1 MRPSLRPA
9 ALAALILLGAGT
21 LAQQAFAD
29 APTPDVPPAPMSS
42 TTPPPPP
49 AGADAPRGRAAA
61 PAGRAERPDPAGPAG
76 RPAPA
81 DRMGRAGPADRA
93 APADPMGRP
102 APAAD
107 RPGRAGPAGRAAPP
121 APMADAGAQMPVLT
135 GRVQRWLVNPNGEV
149 DGMLLADGTQVAFP
163 PHLSA
168 DAQRLLKPGDGVR
181 VAGWR
186 TPDAPVVRASSLT
199 ATASGRSLSDT
210 PASASPPPTP
220 REPDALTAMTGSGR
234 IARLLHTGRGDVNGV
249 ILDDGLIVRFP
260 PHVGAELAQSL
271 QPGATISARGWGS
284 RGAQGRAFEATAI
297 GSTAADMREVFA
309 GPGREPGAPRGPGA
323 MGRPDAPRPAPQAG
337 AVPPPPPG
345 APSASNAPVA
355 PPAGS

>member
-1 MRPSLRPA
+1 MRPFLRPA
-9 ALAALILLGAGT
+9 AFAALILLGAGT

-29 APTPDVPPAPMSS
+29 APTPDTPPAPMSS
-42 TTPPPPP
+42 ATTPPPPP
-49 AGADAPRGRAAA
+49 AGADAPRGRAE
-61 PAGRAERPDPAGPAG
+61 RADPAGPAG

-81 DRMGRAGPADRA
+81 DRMGRAGPADGA
-93 APADPMGRP
+93 AP
-102 APAAD
+102 AD
-107 RPGRAGPAGRAAPP
+107 RPGRAGPAGRATPPP
-121 APMADAGAQMPVLT
+121 APTADAGARMPVLT

-149 DGMLLADGTQVAFP
+149 DGLLLADGTQVAFP

-168 DAQRLLKPGDGVR
+168 AAQQLLKPGDGVR

-199 ATASGRSLSDT
+199 ATASGRSLADT
-210 PASASPPPTP
+210 PASASPPPPAP
-220 REPDALTAMTGSGR
+220 RDPGALTAMSGSGR

-260 PHVGAELAQSL
+260 PHVGAELASSL
-271 QPGATISARGWGS
+271 QPGATISAKGWGS

-297 GSTAADMREVFA
+297 GTTAADMREVFA
-309 GPGREPGAPRGPGA
+309 GPGRAPGAPRGPGA
-323 MGRPDAPRPAPQAG
+323 AGGPRAPGAPGAAAAPDAPRPAPQAG

-355 PPAGS
+355 PPAGA

>member
-9 ALAALILLGAGT
+9 AFAALILLGAGT

-29 APTPDVPPAPMSS
+29 APTPDTPPASMPSATM
-42 TTPPPPP
+42 PPPP
-49 AGADAPRGRAAA
+49 
-61 PAGRAERPDPAGPAG
+61 PAGPAG

-102 APAAD
+102 APTAD
-107 RPGRAGPAGRAAPP
+107 RPGRTGRATPPP
-121 APMADAGAQMPVLT
+121 APTADAGARMPVLT

-149 DGMLLADGTQVAFP
+149 DGLLLADGTQVAFP

-168 DAQRLLKPGDGVR
+168 AAQQLLKPGDEVR

-186 TPDAPVVRASSLT
+186 TPDAPMVRASRLT
-199 ATASGRSLSDT
+199 ATASGRSLDDT
-210 PASASPPPTP
+210 PASASPPPPAP
-220 REPDALTAMTGSGR
+220 RDPGALTAMSGSGR
-234 IARLLHTGRGDVNGV
+234 VARLLHTGRGDVNGV

-260 PHVGAELAQSL
+260 PHVGAELAASL

-297 GSTAADMREVFA
+297 GATAADMREVFA
-309 GPGREPGAPRGPGA
+309 GPGRAPGAPRGPGA
-323 MGRPDAPRPAPQAG
+323 MGAPGAPGAPGAAAAPDAPRPG